1 MTFVTF
7 KFFLVLLS
15 SLRSTYFTLGGPG
28 DIRIWKLHAS
38 EDDFLQ

>member
-1 MTFVTF
+1 MTFVAF
-7 KFFLVLLS
+7 KIFLVLIL
-15 SLRSTYFTLGGPG
+15 SLRSTYFTLCGPG